1 MANKA
6 WIAAASR
13 DGNSEQR
20 AKLRNGG
27 GEKKRWRRLKRG
39 RGEGGG
45 GEEGGEE
52 GGEGGEG
59 GGKRKIHSDKEQS
72 KEKQTDLPV
81 V

>member
-1 MANKA
+1 MANQA
-6 WIAAASR
+6 WIAVAFR
-13 DGNSEQR
+13 DGNSEER

-27 GEKKRWRRLKRG
+27 GEKKRWRRLKRRG
-39 RGEGGG
+39 GVGGGVGGGEGGG
-45 GEEGGEE
+45 GG
-52 GGEGGEG
+52 G

>member
-1 MANKA
+1 MANQA
-6 WIAAASR
+6 WIAVASR

-39 RGEGGG
+39 GG
-45 GEEGGEE
+45 GEEGGE
-52 GGEGGEG
+52 GGGEEGGEG